1 MATLLYKGV
10 PSNPE
15 NGLRVRLGY
24 SVLTLSGNHTLTNQD
39 AQFLSID
46 PNGSHR
52 DIIMPNEAASQGSFF
67 FIFNPSGS
75 HNLNI
80 KDSSGGAL
88 SPAGQIGT
96 EKQFFVVCDGTAW
109 QVISP

>member
-24 SVLTLSGNHTLTNQD
+24 SVLTLTGNHTLTNQD
-39 AQFLSID
+39 AQFLSIN
-46 PNGSHR
+46 PNGSDR

-67 FIFNPSGS
+67 FISNPSS
-75 HNLNI
+75 SNKLVI
-80 KDSSGGAL
+80 KDSSGSAL
-88 SPAGQIGT
+88 SPAGEIGT

-109 QVISP
+109 QVIAP

>member
-24 SVLTLSGNHTLTNQD
+24 SVLSLSGDHTVTNQD

-46 PNGSHR
+46 PGADHR
-52 DIIMPNEAASQGSFF
+52 EVIMPNEAASQGSFF
-67 FIFNPSGS
+67 FISNPSTTKK
-75 HNLNI
+75 LNI

-88 SPAGQIGT
+88 SPAGEIAA
-96 EKQFFVVCDGTAW
+96 EKQYFVVCDGTAW
-109 QVISP
+109 QVIAP

>member
-24 SVLTLSGNHTLTNQD
+24 DVLTLSGTHTLTNQD

-46 PNGSHR
+46 PDGSHR

-67 FIFNPSGS
+67 FIKNESAS
-75 HNLNI
+75 HNLVI
-80 KDSSGGAL
+80 KSSSDS
-88 SPAGQIGT
+88 AGPGTIGT
-96 EKQFFVVCDGTAW
+96 EKQFFVVCNGTAW
-109 QVISP
+109 VVIS

>member
-1 MATLLYKGV
+1 MALLYKGV
-10 PSNPE
+10 AENPE

-24 SVLTLSGNHTLTNQD
+24 SVLTLSGSHTITNQD

-46 PNGSHR
+46 PDGSHR

-67 FIFNPSGS
+67 FISNASSS
-75 HNLNI
+75 HKLNI

-88 SPAGQIGT
+88 SPAGEIGT

-109 QVISP
+109 VVIN